1 MSLVRK
7 IALVAMTLAA
17 FSFAQEEEAAAT
29 TSSASAPA
37 ASATAPAGGVAPGT
51 FGVGYAGAFA
61 GSAAGPAINTMQFIY
76 QLSPSV
82 GLGLNVGMTY
92 AKPKNG
98 DGALDLLLG
107 LRGVITMLN
116 YDPVALQFAP
126 AFLIGIP
133 DGGDE
138 VILIQAPLRV
148 EWFVASHLS
157 LSAMTGFEFDVSK
170 PVNRLYMMG
179 DLLGGVGI
187 TLWIF

>member
-29 TSSASAPA
+29 TASASAPA
-37 ASATAPAGGVAPGT
+37 VSTTAPAGGVAPGT
-51 FGVGYAGAFA
+51 FGVGYAGAFN
-61 GSAAGPAINTMQFIY
+61 GMNTMHFTY
-76 QLSPSV
+76 QLSSSV
-82 GLGLNVGMTY
+82 GLGLNLGMVYT
-92 AKPKNG
+92 KPKNG

-126 AFLIGIP
+126 AFLIGMP
-133 DGGDE
+133 DGGDKA
-138 VILIQAPLRV
+138 ILIQAPLRV

-157 LSAMTGFEFDVSK
+157 LSAMAGFEFDVTK

-179 DLLGGVGI
+179 DLLGGVGL
-187 TLWIF
+187 TVWIF

>member
-51 FGVGYAGAFA
+51 FGVGYAGAF
-61 GSAAGPAINTMQFIY
+61 GGMNTMHFTY
-76 QLSPSV
+76 QLSSTV
-82 GLGLNVGMTY
+82 GLGLNLGMVYT
-92 AKPKNG
+92 KPKDV

-133 DGGDE
+133 DGGDK

-157 LSAMTGFEFDVSK
+157 LSAMAGFEFDVSK